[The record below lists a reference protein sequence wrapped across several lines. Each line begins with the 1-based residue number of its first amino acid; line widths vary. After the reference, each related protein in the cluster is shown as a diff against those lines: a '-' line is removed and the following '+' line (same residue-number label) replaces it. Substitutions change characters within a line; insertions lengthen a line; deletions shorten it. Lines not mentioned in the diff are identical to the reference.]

1 MTAKI
6 HKTLVSAMVA
16 VAIIPALTGCHIYNK
31 FDMSKQAGDDA
42 LLQEYVKAADQTAAE
57 GAIGTLTWQTVYTDP
72 VLQGYIQRALENNI
86 DLENARLNIEVAHAN
101 MQGARMSYL
110 PSVAISPNAAAASY
124 DHAPFAKTYTIPLVL
139 NWEFDIFGKILNAKR
154 GAEASYSQSKDYEQ
168 AVRSQIIAGVANL
181 YYAISSIEAQ
191 IELTRETSEIWKSN
205 VETMK
210 AYKESGRTKEAGVA
224 QSEANYYNIC
234 ASLNDLEISLNEA
247 MNSFSLLLGEMPHTW
262 DIQPGL
268 ALEIPGAISD
278 GVPMVELANRPDVR
292 AAERAVAVA
301 YYATNSARAAFYPGI
316 NLTANLGFTNSMG
329 GAIHNPAVWFT
340 QLAASLTAPI
350 FSRGQNIA
358 RLKAT
363 KAQQQQ
369 TLNTFSYTLMS
380 AAADVH
386 DAIDAYERNSDKSVW
401 LGRQVEAWQRSVD
414 ATTELFKYTDTT
426 TYLELLTAQSG
437 LLSAQMGA
445 ISCDLA
451 RTQSVISLYQ
461 ALGGGG
467 IADKE
472 I

>member
-6 HKTLVSAMVA
+6 HKTLVAGVVA
-16 VAIIPALTGCHIYNK
+16 IAIIPALTGCHIYNK
-31 FDMSKQAGDDA
+31 FDMAKQTGDDP

-57 GAIGTLTWQTVYTDP
+57 GALGTLSWQTVYTDP
-72 VLQGYIQRALENNI
+72 VLQGYIQRALDNNI
-86 DLENARLNIEVAHAN
+86 DLENARLNIDVAHAN

-110 PSVAISPNAAAASY
+110 PSVAIAPNAVAASY
-124 DHAPFAKTYTIPLVL
+124 DHAPFTKTYTIPLVL
-139 NWEFDIFGKILNAKR
+139 NWEFDAFGKILNSKR
-154 GAEASYSQSKDYEQ
+154 GAEATYAQSKDYEQ

-181 YYAISSIEAQ
+181 YYAISSLKAQ
-191 IELTRETSEIWKSN
+191 IVLTRETSMVWKSN

-210 AYKESGRTKEAGVA
+210 EYKESGRTNEAGVA

-234 ASLNDLEISLNEA
+234 ASLNDLEVSLNEA
-247 MNSFSLLLGEMPHTW
+247 MNSFSLLLGEMPHAW
-262 DIQPGL
+262 DIEPGL
-268 ALEIPGAISD
+268 ALALPAAVSD

-292 AAERAVAVA
+292 AAERSLAVA
-301 YYATNSARAAFYPGI
+301 YYATNSARAAFYPSI
-316 NLTANLGFTNSMG
+316 SLSANLGFTNSMG
-329 GAIHNPAVWFT
+329 GMVHNPAVWFT

-350 FSRGQNIA
+350 FQRGQNIA

-363 KAQQQQ
+363 KAQQEQ
-369 TLNTFSYTLMS
+369 TLNTFRYTLMS

-386 DAIDAYERNSDKSVW
+386 NAIDSYDRNTDKAEW
-401 LGRQVEAWQRSVD
+401 LGRQVKAWQRSVE

-451 RTQSVISLYQ
+451 RTQAVINLYQ
-461 ALGGGG
+461 SLGGGG
-467 IADKE
+467 IVNQ
-472 I
+472 

>member
-6 HKTLVSAMVA
+6 HKTLVAGVVA
-16 VAIIPALTGCHIYNK
+16 IAIIPALTGCHIYNK
-31 FDMSKQAGDDA
+31 FDMAKQTGDDP

-57 GAIGTLTWQTVYTDP
+57 GALGTLSWQTVYTDP
-72 VLQGYIQRALENNI
+72 VLQGYIQRALDNNI
-86 DLENARLNIEVAHAN
+86 DLENARLNIDVAHAN

-110 PSVAISPNAAAASY
+110 PSVAIAPNAAAASY
-124 DHAPFAKTYTIPLVL
+124 DHAPFTKTYTIPLVL
-139 NWEFDIFGKILNAKR
+139 NWEFDAFGKILNSKR
-154 GAEASYSQSKDYEQ
+154 GAEATYAQSKDYEQ

-181 YYAISSIEAQ
+181 YYAISSLKAQ
-191 IELTRETSEIWKSN
+191 IELTRETSMVWKSN

-210 AYKESGRTKEAGVA
+210 EYKESGRTNEAGVA

-234 ASLNDLEISLNEA
+234 ASLNDLEVSLNEA
-247 MNSFSLLLGEMPHTW
+247 MNSFSLLLGEMPHAW
-262 DIQPGL
+262 DIEPGL
-268 ALEIPGAISD
+268 ALALPAAVSD

-292 AAERAVAVA
+292 AAERSLAVA
-301 YYATNSARAAFYPGI
+301 YYATNSARAAFYPSI
-316 NLTANLGFTNSMG
+316 SLSANLGFTNSMG
-329 GAIHNPAVWFT
+329 GMVHNPAVWFT

-350 FSRGQNIA
+350 FQRGQNIA

-363 KAQQQQ
+363 KAQQEQ
-369 TLNTFSYTLMS
+369 TLNTFRYTLMS

-386 DAIDAYERNSDKSVW
+386 NAIDSYDRNTDKAEW
-401 LGRQVEAWQRSVD
+401 LGRQVKAWQRSVE

-451 RTQSVISLYQ
+451 RTQAVISLYQ
-461 ALGGGG
+461 SLGGGG
-467 IADKE
+467 IVNQ
-472 I
+472 

>member
-6 HKTLVSAMVA
+6 HKTLVAGVVA
-16 VAIIPALTGCHIYNK
+16 VAILPALTGCHIYNK
-31 FDMSKQAGDDA
+31 FDMAKQTGDDP

-57 GAIGTLTWQTVYTDP
+57 GALGTLSWQTVYTDP
-72 VLQGYIQRALENNI
+72 VLQGYIQRALDNNI

-101 MQGARMSYL
+101 MLGARMSYL
-110 PSVAISPNAAAASY
+110 PSVALSPNAVAASY

-139 NWEFDIFGKILNAKR
+139 GWEFDAFGKILNSKR
-154 GAEASYSQSKDYEQ
+154 GAEASYAQSKDYEQ
-168 AVRSQIIAGVANL
+168 AVRSQIISGVANL
-181 YYAISSIEAQ
+181 YYAISSLEAQ
-191 IELTRETSEIWKSN
+191 VELTRETSMVWKSN

-210 AYKESGRTKEAGVA
+210 EYKESGRTNEAGVA

-247 MNSFSLLLGEMPHTW
+247 MNSFSLILGEMPHAW
-262 DIQPGL
+262 DIAPGL
-268 ALEIPGAISD
+268 ALELPAAVSD

-292 AAERAVAVA
+292 AAERSLAVA
-301 YYATNSARAAFYPGI
+301 YYATNSARAAFYPSI
-316 NLTANLGFTNSMG
+316 NLTANLGFTNSVG
-329 GAIHNPAVWFT
+329 GMIHNPAVWFT

-350 FSRGQNIA
+350 FQRGQNIA

-363 KAQQQQ
+363 KAQQEQ
-369 TLNTFSYTLMS
+369 TLNTFRYTLMS

-386 DAIDAYERNSDKSVW
+386 NAIDSYDRNSDKAQW

-437 LLSAQMGA
+437 LLSAQMGV

-451 RTQSVISLYQ
+451 RTQAVISLYQ
-461 ALGGGG
+461 SLGGGG
-467 IADKE
+467 IAG